1 MPETD
6 YLRVPQ
12 NRIGALIGKKG
23 DVKRSIE
30 KATET
35 YLDINSEEG
44 IVYISPKEN
53 MENPLGVW
61 NANHIV
67 KAITRGFNPEVA
79 LKLVDDDVYLD
90 IIKLTLFV
98 GKSKKALTR
107 YKSRII
113 GKDGKTREI
122 IMDMAEVDMAIYG
135 KTVSLI
141 GGLKNIQIAKEA
153 VEMILNGSRH
163 KSVYGFLE
171 HKQQELKLK
180 EFKSVVGIETEEPIE
195 FKDGIDFD
203 PEDFE

>member
-35 YLDINSEEG
+35 CLDINSEEG